1 MTMNPYLNNK
11 TLLELGLKWK
21 YHLGIIAVIAAAIA
35 VVFSA
40 PTFLKPKYRS
50 FAVVY
55 PVNLGEYSEE
65 SYTEQ
70 MLEILNSGD
79 IRDQLIQA
87 FQLDQHYK
95 ISPVY
100 KYYKTA
106 LYAKYADNVTYR
118 KTENEAVRIEV
129 LDTDPRYACAMVDS
143 LRGFYDR
150 KVQELHNIKYAE
162 EFSIRARELARY
174 QAKVDSVE
182 HKLSILGSEYGVME
196 LNGQSEGL
204 SNAYFQAVASGKNNP
219 DMEKYYW
226 NIAELA
232 PEYKKLIMSLETF
245 MKMEGEAQLKYNDAY
260 RELNKVITYSV
271 VVTPPFIADKKAWP
285 KRSVIVLMSV
295 FFTLIMAMVVIGVIE
310 NRNHT
315 KSV

>member
-1 MTMNPYLNNK
+1 MNSYLNNK

-21 YHLGIIAVIAAAIA
+21 YHLGIIAVIAAVIA
-35 VVFSA
+35 VIFSA

-87 FQLDQHYK
+87 FKLDQHYR

-106 LYAKYADNVTYR
+106 LLGKYADNVSFR

-143 LRGFYDR
+143 LRSFYDS
-150 KVQELHNIKYAE
+150 KVKELHNIKYAE
-162 EFSIRARELARY
+162 EFGIRERELRRY
-174 QAKVDSVE
+174 QAKVDSIE

-204 SNAYFQAVASGKNNP
+204 SNAYFQSVASGKNNP

-260 RELNKVITYSV
+260 RELNKDITYSV

-295 FFTLIMAMVVIGVIE
+295 LFTLIMAMVVIGVIE
-310 NRNHT
+310 NRNNT

>member
-1 MTMNPYLNNK
+1 MAMNPYLNNK

-35 VVFSA
+35 IVFSA

-79 IRDQLIQA
+79 IRDQLIKA

-106 LYAKYADNVTYR
+106 LYAKYADNVTFR

-162 EFSIRARELARY
+162 EFEIRGRELARY

-204 SNAYFQAVASGKNNP
+204 SNAYFQSVASGKNNP

-245 MKMEGEAQLKYNDAY
+245 MKMEGEAQLAYNDAY
-260 RELNKVITYSV
+260 RELNKEITYSV

-295 FFTLIMAMVVIGVIE
+295 LFTLIMAMVVIGVIE
-310 NRNHT
+310 NHNST